1 MYKRQDLANGWEG
14 FGSIAYVHRDRPD
27 GFDAVFDSTA
37 YIPARE
43 AYQNLGVT
51 FGATKEALTLSL
63 GIDNATNYDGMYMP
77 RSSNMINGFIMAP
90 RTVHFQIRYDG
101 M

>member
-1 MYKRQDLANGWEG
+1 MDFSQDLANGWEG

-51 FGATKEALTLSL
+51 FGATK
-63 GIDNATNYDGMYMP
+63 
-77 RSSNMINGFIMAP
+77 
-90 RTVHFQIRYDG
+90 
-101 M
+101 